1 MSKIYAESNAEGT
14 ARLFNKRF
22 MYKMRSKRSVV
33 GATNI
38 IDFTIGERKLYG
50 KVHHLYRPVFVKYQS
65 RLKQLKNSAAR
76 EPMYAF
82 NFVADLFNEMV
93 LDFERCAAK
102 GQINRDDPF
111 LSSLKPYKAY
121 QDPTLAYE
129 EYKDIFFSSM
139 REKFTNGSI
148 MIENFD
154 HFMEVFM
161 ESAVRVATNTPITF
175 TSYIKSEFNTIMSSG
190 LAIEISD
197 ATYDND
203 DDKVKMFLESKNWE
217 FFVNACNKY
226 GFIIDYNVPW
236 RIVCDVKAPE
246 IQPALTQYYPSVN
259 EFFDFG
265 FSRTSIEDLLAMPK
279 LLLDFYHSVI
289 KKSFKKQIICNGR
302 VKTEV
307 IKPPTYTTQQ
317 ILIEKGFDYFIKIY
331 MKLRMA
337 EENFQ
342 MSKERQYF
350 LMKDII
356 EYINLRDDVLAIENY
371 FERYLSLPF
380 DKTYSYTYNMN
391 VVYEKLRKELQSGGA
406 TMSVSSAVQ
415 AMTGY

>member
-1 MSKIYAESNAEGT
+1 MGGGGNPAEITTIEYVTISSSGGANDFGDLRIAYYTGTGLSNSTRGIIGGGQSAGSVYNTFTDFVVIATTGGSNFFGNLT
-14 ARLFNKRF
+14 ARANMNQLSSAASSTRGLFAGGVNSNIIEFVTIATFGDAVDFGDLTIEKWMGDGGFSSPTRALF
-22 MYKMRSKRSVV
+22 AGGYATPALRASIDFVTIATLGNAADFGDLTAARQQVAATSSSTRGVV
-33 GATNI
+33 AGGETPSATNI

-161 ESAVRVATNTPITF
+161 ESAVRVAT
-175 TSYIKSEFNTIMSSG
+175 
-190 LAIEISD
+190 
-197 ATYDND
+197 
-203 DDKVKMFLESKNWE
+203 
-217 FFVNACNKY
+217 
-226 GFIIDYNVPW
+226 
-236 RIVCDVKAPE
+236 
-246 IQPALTQYYPSVN
+246 
-259 EFFDFG
+259 
-265 FSRTSIEDLLAMPK
+265 
-279 LLLDFYHSVI
+279 
-289 KKSFKKQIICNGR
+289 
-302 VKTEV
+302 TEYRR
-307 IKPPTYTTQQ
+307 PPC
-317 ILIEKGFDYFIKIY
+317 
-331 MKLRMA
+331 A
-337 EENFQ
+337 
-342 MSKERQYF
+342 
-350 LMKDII
+350 
-356 EYINLRDDVLAIENY
+356 
-371 FERYLSLPF
+371 
-380 DKTYSYTYNMN
+380 
-391 VVYEKLRKELQSGGA
+391 
-406 TMSVSSAVQ
+406 
-415 AMTGY
+415 